1 MIVTRTNLAEAMRTK
16 PRGPRGHYPDQYTF
30 GQNLSDPQDLDRV
43 AALDSLSA
51 LKVFVRSAE
60 ASSFTAAGR
69 LLGLS
74 SSAVGKAVARLE
86 ERLGVR
92 LFHRNTRC
100 ITLTQE
106 GTLFLESCRRIF
118 SEIKSVEVEFAQTKG
133 VPKGKLRVSM
143 PSAGMLVIPAVSTF
157 IRTYPEIQL
166 DIDFNDSLVDVIDGG
181 YDVVVRSGEASDS
194 GLLSRRLGTYRLEVV
209 GSPAY
214 FARAGLPG
222 MPEDLTVHAC
232 LHRKYP
238 TTGKLQ
244 RWPFTR
250 SATGGEVTLPTTAT
264 ASTVDAL
271 ISLAEYGVGIAC
283 VPDFSIRRQIADG
296 SLVGVLKQHMEHTE
310 TFRAIWPASRHVSQ
324 KLRAFIDFFAENLL
338 PKAFPGRIADEF
350 ATGARP
356 QCTNTSPVPQLMR
369 VR

>member
-1 MIVTRTNLAEAMRTK
+1 MTRIPKNGFAMDDIPLSSDRHT
-16 PRGPRGHYPDQYTF
+16 RGDRIRRVSPSPVC
-30 GQNLSDPQDLDRV
+30 DLDRGV
-43 AALDSLSA
+43 ALDSLSA
-51 LKVFVRSAE
+51 LKIFVRSAE

-69 LLGLS
+69 QLGLS

-106 GTLFLESCRRIF
+106 GTVFFESCRRIF
-118 SEIKSVEVEFAQTKG
+118 SEIRSVEVEFAQTKG

-143 PSAGMLVIPAVSTF
+143 PSAGMLVISTVSEF
-157 IRTYPEIQL
+157 MRAFPEIEL
-166 DIDFNDSLVDVIDGG
+166 DMDFNDSLVDVIDGG
-181 YDVVVRSGEASDS
+181 YDVVVRSGEAGDS
-194 GLLSRRLGTYRLEVV
+194 GLMSRRLGTYRLEVV

-214 FARAGLPG
+214 FARVGLPG
-222 MPEDLTVHAC
+222 RPEDLTVHAC
-232 LHRKYP
+232 LHRKSP

-244 RWPFTR
+244 RWPFRR

-271 ISLAEYGVGIAC
+271 VSLAAHGVGIAC

-296 SLVGVLKQHMEHTE
+296 SLVGVLSHHMEHTE
-310 TFRAIWPASRHVSQ
+310 TFRAIWPASRQVSP

-338 PKAFPGRIADEF
+338 PKAVSLRRADAF